1 MPQDF
6 ETMIKDVFG
15 DSFSRLTQ
23 FQSDQMKRLTDKVA
37 ELAREAVKE
46 DFTKLQTEITELRS
60 RLTVLE
66 SERARNAAESL
77 EQF

>member
-23 FQSDQMKRLTDKVA
+23 FQGDQMKRLTDKLS
-37 ELAREAVKE
+37 EIAREAVKE
-46 DFTKLQTEITELRS
+46 DFTKLQTEITELRT

>member
-1 MPQDF
+1 MAQDF

-23 FQSDQMKRLTDKVA
+23 FQTDQMKRLTDKLT
-37 ELAREAVKE
+37 EIARDAVKE
-46 DFTKLQTEITELRS
+46 DFTKLQTELTELRT